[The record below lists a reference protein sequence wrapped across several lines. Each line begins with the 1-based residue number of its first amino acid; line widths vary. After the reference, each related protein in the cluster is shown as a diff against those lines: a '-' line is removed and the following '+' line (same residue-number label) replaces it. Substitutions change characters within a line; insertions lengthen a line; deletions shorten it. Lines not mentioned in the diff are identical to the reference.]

1 MIQKDAKAY
10 HVLEILSM
18 AGEVGEDMVSL
29 LIPQP
34 DYRKKILQRLLL
46 ENKIVRYQKDGV
58 KGYRLTISGKR
69 WMLQSDYN
77 RFSYFLA
84 NGADASMRRSDL
96 VHRKRQHR
104 LAEMMALFFLAGTN
118 LFRDE
123 KPNIF
128 QEQPTE
134 AKLSQSVFYSSREW
148 KDMGSLS
155 TKVISSRGAG
165 VWLTKNAVWLCYH
178 LDGVTSWYGNV
189 EKRADILLR
198 SVLQEKGYS
207 FSETRALLFYS
218 QTDTLILEAKQ
229 QADIRDSPFEK
240 FCCVPLDE
248 NGSLL
253 LQILENAQMYQCL
266 YQVLTEDLKSNAE
279 SNIINDGYNDAL
291 EPVLICFDF
300 DIKRLLLFVMQLRY
314 AQKKGEVICF
324 DFQKEGVKQYCDEA
338 TQISTVD
345 MEAVR
350 ENFF

>member
-1 MIQKDAKAY
+1 MY
-10 HVLEILSM
+10 C
-18 AGEVGEDMVSL
+18 
-29 LIPQP
+29 
-34 DYRKKILQRLLL
+34 
-46 ENKIVRYQKDGV
+46 N
-58 KGYRLTISGKR
+58 
-69 WMLQSDYN
+69 
-77 RFSYFLA
+77 
-84 NGADASMRRSDL
+84 
-96 VHRKRQHR
+96 
-104 LAEMMALFFLAGTN
+104 
-118 LFRDE
+118 
-123 KPNIF
+123 
-128 QEQPTE
+128 PT
-134 AKLSQSVFYSSREW
+134 
-148 KDMGSLS
+148 
-155 TKVISSRGAG
+155 
-165 VWLTKNAVWLCYH
+165 VWLCYH

-218 QTDTLILEAKQ
+218 QTDIPILEAKR

>member
-1 MIQKDAKAY
+1 M
-10 HVLEILSM
+10 
-18 AGEVGEDMVSL
+18 
-29 LIPQP
+29 
-34 DYRKKILQRLLL
+34 
-46 ENKIVRYQKDGV
+46 
-58 KGYRLTISGKR
+58 
-69 WMLQSDYN
+69 
-77 RFSYFLA
+77 
-84 NGADASMRRSDL
+84 
-96 VHRKRQHR
+96 
-104 LAEMMALFFLAGTN
+104 
-118 LFRDE
+118 
-123 KPNIF
+123 
-128 QEQPTE
+128 
-134 AKLSQSVFYSSREW
+134 
-148 KDMGSLS
+148 
-155 TKVISSRGAG
+155 
-165 VWLTKNAVWLCYH
+165 
-178 LDGVTSWYGNV
+178 TSWYGNV

-218 QTDTLILEAKQ
+218 QTDIPILEVKR